1 MADSSVAITL
11 RPPTA
16 AAGPRKTRMHR
27 LIEEEGIVLMPGIYD
42 ALSAA
47 VLQSLGFRAGFVS
60 GYAVSASRL
69 GMPDIGL
76 LTPPEMADAARAIC
90 AAAPNVA
97 FIVDADTGGGN
108 ALNVQRTVKD
118 IIATGAAG
126 LFLEDQVWPK
136 KCVVSCG
143 TSLMS
148 SSFFVFG
155 NKDTCRVIPAE
166 EHAAKIA
173 AAREAIGDADFFLIA
188 RTDAR
193 ATAGGLPEAIAR
205 ANLYMEAGADA
216 CFVEAPRSDDELR
229 EVCKKTNGFRAANML
244 EGGFTPLHTPQEL
257 KEMGFHLIVHST
269 TAVYA
274 SARALIDVLKVM
286 KEEGTSRGQLDKL
299 TTFEEFNSLIG
310 LKTYNETGA
319 RFEKFRR
326 STSVRDHFPRA
337 PPSLLSTSQSYWW
350 VRERGD
356 VPIGREAISPYP
368 HSHHNPLFPPIS
380 SSYAHPPHL
389 LGHAPLKPP
398 PLPSPPVVASRRAEM
413 AAINSSVLACN
424 YALSGVSDSSS
435 KLISAPSSRAQASA
449 SSPKLPVIRAQHA
462 RAGERVEATREGRR
476 AALVGLAAALFATAA
491 ATSPADAG
499 IIDEYLEK
507 SKANKFQE
515 LNDKKRLA
523 TSGANFARAYTVEFG
538 TCKFPENFTGCQDL
552 AKQKKVPF
560 LSDDLEI
567 ECEGKDKFK
576 CGSNVFWK
584 WTK

>member
-1 MADSSVAITL
+1 MADSTVAVAV
-11 RPPTA
+11 RPISA
-16 AAGPRKTRMHR
+16 LSGPRKTRMHR

-47 VLQSLGFRAGFVS
+47 VLQSLGFRAGFIS

-76 LTPPEMADAARAIC
+76 LTYLPLTPDPSIPRLISLIRLFLLSFLNFRPPEMADAARAIC

-118 IIATGAAG
+118 IIITGAAG
-126 LFLEDQVWPK
+126 LFLE
-136 KCVVSCG
+136 
-143 TSLMS
+143 
-148 SSFFVFG
+148 
-155 NKDTCRVIPAE
+155 VIPAE

-229 EVCKKTNGFRAANML
+229 DVCKKTNGFRAANML

-286 KEEGTSRGQLDKL
+286 KEEGTSRDQLHKL

-310 LKTYNETGA
+310 LKTYNEIGA
-319 RFEKFRR
+319 RYEKFR
-326 STSVRDHFPRA
+326 V
-337 PPSLLSTSQSYWW
+337 PS
-350 VRERGD
+350 
-356 VPIGREAISPYP
+356 
-368 HSHHNPLFPPIS
+368 N
-380 SSYAHPPHL
+380 
-389 LGHAPLKPP
+389 
-398 PLPSPPVVASRRAEM
+398 
-413 AAINSSVLACN
+413 
-424 YALSGVSDSSS
+424 
-435 KLISAPSSRAQASA
+435 
-449 SSPKLPVIRAQHA
+449 
-462 RAGERVEATREGRR
+462 
-476 AALVGLAAALFATAA
+476 
-491 ATSPADAG
+491 
-499 IIDEYLEK
+499 
-507 SKANKFQE
+507 
-515 LNDKKRLA
+515 
-523 TSGANFARAYTVEFG
+523 
-538 TCKFPENFTGCQDL
+538 
-552 AKQKKVPF
+552 
-560 LSDDLEI
+560 
-567 ECEGKDKFK
+567 
-576 CGSNVFWK
+576 
-584 WTK
+584 

>member
-136 KCVVSCG
+136 KCG
-143 TSLMS
+143 HMQ
-148 SSFFVFG
+148 G
-155 NKDTCRVIPAE
+155 KQVIPAE
-166 EHAAKIA
+166 DHAAKIA

-257 KEMGFHLIVHST
+257 KELGFHLIVHST

-319 RFEKFRR
+319 RFEKGP
-326 STSVRDHFPRA
+326 TIPPLHQPIILVGPRA
-337 PPSLLSTSQSYWW
+337 RRCANRARGNLTLSTLPPQSLLPS
-350 VRERGD
+350 
-356 VPIGREAISPYP
+356 
-368 HSHHNPLFPPIS
+368 
-380 SSYAHPPHL
+380 HL
-389 LGHAPLKPP
+389 LLLRSPAAPTRAHTLKATA
-398 PLPSPPVVASRRAEM
+398 ASISYGSCIPTSRDGSHQLQRAGVQPCALRRVCFELEAH
-413 AAINSSVLACN
+413 L
-424 YALSGVSDSSS
+424 
-435 KLISAPSSRAQASA
+435 RA
-449 SSPKLPVIRAQHA
+449 VFA
-462 RAGERVEATREGRR
+462 RAGFGFIPQVAGDQ
-476 AALVGLAAALFATAA
+476 
-491 ATSPADAG
+491 SPACSCRRTRAS
-499 IIDEYLEK
+499 DEGGKE
-507 SKANKFQE
+507 SC
-515 LNDKKRLA
+515 
-523 TSGANFARAYTVEFG
+523 
-538 TCKFPENFTGCQDL
+538 TCWPRCCPLRYGGCHLTGRCWHHRG
-552 AKQKKVPF
+552 VPREEQ
-560 LSDDLEI
+560 S
-567 ECEGKDKFK
+567 
-576 CGSNVFWK
+576 
-584 WTK
+584 